1 MNDSDILNNVEI
13 FSNHYIERFK
23 QLLDNEQQKDAMS
36 IMQEYVCNGEVEKD
50 DYQWFYVN
58 YQFQIKEELSLIH
71 I

>member
-13 FSNHYIERFK
+13 LSNHYIERFK

-50 DYQWFYVN
+50 DYQLFYVN
-58 YQFQIKEELSLIH
+58 YQFQIKEEN
-71 I
+71 

>member
-58 YQFQIKEELSLIH
+58 YQFQFKEEK
-71 I
+71 

>member
-13 FSNHYIERFK
+13 LSNHYIERFK
-23 QLLDNEQQKDAMS
+23 QLLDNEQQKDALS

-58 YQFQIKEELSLIH
+58 YQFKFKEEE
-71 I
+71 

>member
-50 DYQWFYVN
+50 DYQWFYIN
-58 YQFQIKEELSLIH
+58 YQFQIKEEE
-71 I
+71 

>member
-1 MNDSDILNNVEI
+1 MNDSDIMNNVEI
-13 FSNHYIERFK
+13 LSNHYIKRFE

-58 YQFQIKEELSLIH
+58 YHFQFKDEK
-71 I
+71 

>member
-13 FSNHYIERFK
+13 LSNHYIERFK
-23 QLLDNEQQKDAMS
+23 QLLDNEQQKDALS

-58 YQFQIKEELSLIH
+58 YQFQIKEEK
-71 I
+71 

>member
-13 FSNHYIERFK
+13 LSNHYIERFK

-58 YQFQIKEELSLIH
+58 YQFQIKEEN
-71 I
+71 

>member
-13 FSNHYIERFK
+13 LSNHYIKRFE

-58 YQFQIKEELSLIH
+58 YQFQIKEEK
-71 I
+71 

>member
-13 FSNHYIERFK
+13 LSNHYIERFK
-23 QLLDNEQQKDAMS
+23 QLLDNEQQKDALS

-58 YQFQIKEELSLIH
+58 YQFQIKEEN
-71 I
+71 

>member
-1 MNDSDILNNVEI
+1 MNDSDIINNVEI
-13 FSNHYIERFK
+13 LSNHYIERFK

-58 YQFQIKEELSLIH
+58 YQFKLEEEE
-71 I
+71 

>member
-13 FSNHYIERFK
+13 LSNHYIERFK

-50 DYQWFYVN
+50 DYQWFYIN
-58 YQFQIKEELSLIH
+58 YQFQIKEEE
-71 I
+71 

>member
-13 FSNHYIERFK
+13 LSNHYIERFK
-23 QLLDNEQQKDAMS
+23 QLLDNEQQKDALS

-58 YQFQIKEELSLIH
+58 YQFKFKEEN
-71 I
+71 

>member
-1 MNDSDILNNVEI
+1 MNDNDILNNVEI

-23 QLLDNEQQKDAMS
+23 QLLDNEQQKDALS

-58 YQFQIKEELSLIH
+58 YQFQFKEEK
-71 I
+71 

>member
-1 MNDSDILNNVEI
+1 MNDSDIINNVEI
-13 FSNHYIERFK
+13 LSNHYIKRFE

-58 YQFQIKEELSLIH
+58 YQFKFMEEK
-71 I
+71 

>member
-1 MNDSDILNNVEI
+1 MNDSDIMNNVEI
-13 FSNHYIERFK
+13 LSNHYIKRFE

-58 YQFQIKEELSLIH
+58 YQFKIKEEN
-71 I
+71 

>member
-13 FSNHYIERFK
+13 LSNHYIERFK

-50 DYQWFYVN
+50 DYQWFYIN
-58 YQFQIKEELSLIH
+58 YQFQIKEEN
-71 I
+71 

>member
-58 YQFQIKEELSLIH
+58 YQFKFKEEN
-71 I
+71 

>member
-1 MNDSDILNNVEI
+1 MNDSDIMNNVEI
-13 FSNHYIERFK
+13 LSNHYIERFK

-58 YQFQIKEELSLIH
+58 YQFQIKEEK
-71 I
+71 

>member
-13 FSNHYIERFK
+13 LSNHYIERFK

-58 YQFQIKEELSLIH
+58 YQFKFKEEN
-71 I
+71 

>member
-13 FSNHYIERFK
+13 LSNHYIKRFE

-58 YQFQIKEELSLIH
+58 YHFQFKDEK
-71 I
+71 

>member
-1 MNDSDILNNVEI
+1 MIDNSIENNVEI
-13 FSNHYIERFK
+13 LSNHYIERFK

-58 YQFQIKEELSLIH
+58 YQFKLEEEE
-71 I
+71 

>member
-1 MNDSDILNNVEI
+1 MNDSDIINNVEI
-13 FSNHYIERFK
+13 LSNHYIERFK

-58 YQFQIKEELSLIH
+58 YQFQIKEEK
-71 I
+71 

>member
-13 FSNHYIERFK
+13 LSNHYIERFK
-23 QLLDNEQQKDAMS
+23 QLLDNEQQKDALS

-58 YQFQIKEELSLIH
+58 YQFQFKEED
-71 I
+71 